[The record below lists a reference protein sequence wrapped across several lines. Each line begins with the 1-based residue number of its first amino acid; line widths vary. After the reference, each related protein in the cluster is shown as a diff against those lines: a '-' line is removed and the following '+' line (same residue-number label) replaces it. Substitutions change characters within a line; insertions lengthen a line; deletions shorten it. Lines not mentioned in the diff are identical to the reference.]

1 MSAGRKDNFVGVVEL
16 ESVKLTLEAK
26 LLELEK
32 LGTVLKTVRADMGE
46 AQGLL
51 SPTLLCL
58 PSNSFFLRFFLFFF
72 KIVSVSLFASCVSAI
87 SAFSPVVLEEAEAL
101 RKFGI
106 QCE

>member
-1 MSAGRKDNFVGVVEL
+1 VVEL

-58 PSNSFFLRFFLFFF
+58 PSNLFLFLVFF
-72 KIVSVSLFASCVSAI
+72 QTC
-87 SAFSPVVLEEAEAL
+87 FSFPL
-101 RKFGI
+101 RLLCLRY
-106 QCE
+106 QCLLSGSSGGS